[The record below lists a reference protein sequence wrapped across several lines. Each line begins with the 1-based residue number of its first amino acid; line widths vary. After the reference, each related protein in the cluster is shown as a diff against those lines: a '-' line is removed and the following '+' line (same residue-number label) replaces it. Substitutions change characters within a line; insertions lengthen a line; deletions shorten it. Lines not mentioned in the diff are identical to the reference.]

1 MVEQKV
7 IVQLLNKD
15 KQENL
20 GRLIISAKYQSSNQ
34 EYENFS
40 TPLMEFKNVPKV
52 EEPDDNTP
60 IQYNL
65 KTPVEP
71 GARIM
76 LLEETPY
83 QVRFEGFVEHDQNP
97 IFPTL
102 MKEQEN
108 NSLIFEEWRIREQEK
123 SPILEGTLNFH
134 SYVGKSFFN
143 VKIGDIESTSHP
155 FEVRS
160 RKIGYQDQYPAMIG
174 DLSEAASGLILESK
188 APLYQ
193 LYDFADKV
201 RRSYYEDF
209 MFIEYLFKP
218 ENLQESYE
226 YIRRNIYNRLEQ
238 KIEEIP
244 SCLAS
249 TITSSDLIRM
259 VSCSENL
266 QRLKE
271 PIKGW
276 PPEMKNYFPIRIN
289 QEICEETIDTPENR
303 LLKSF
308 LLSLE
313 SLILQIRKRVPEGYI
328 KERVEEYN
336 AILQDYLAD
345 DWLQDVGTLHFV
357 PSNSQVL
364 QKREGYRSIFQF
376 YLNFEFAFRFEWKEM
391 GDLLQGYN
399 RRLSEIY
406 EYWCYFKLVKVLGAL
421 SNQNVGFENIFE
433 KRGGRRWSL
442 SLKRGSSSRQQFQ
455 IKLDGKLI
463 DFYLWYNKRFSRK
476 TRNPSY
482 SLPFKPDYSML
493 VKIDDHQFFLHFDA
507 KYRSEGDVL
516 EFYEEIGKEPLSRD
530 VVTEETLE
538 AFDQKEDDV
547 VQERDMNEE
556 VLRKYKDGDIYKM
569 HTYKDAI
576 LRSEGA
582 YIFYPGDKKAIFRV
596 KDGQEI
602 PSVGAFPL
610 TPGKNGFEDQELQD
624 FIIAVLRKFI

>member
-7 IVQLLNKD
+7 IIQLLNKD
-15 KQENL
+15 KKEKL
-20 GRLIISAKYQSSNQ
+20 GRFIISAKHKLNQ
-34 EYENFS
+34 EFADFN

-52 EEPDDNTP
+52 EEPDDITP

-65 KTPVEP
+65 KNPVEP

-83 QVRFEGFVEHDQNP
+83 QVRFEGSVKHVQSP
-97 IFPTL
+97 IFPAL

-108 NSLIFEEWRIREQEK
+108 KSLVFEEWRIGGKEK
-123 SPILEGTLNFH
+123 IPTLEGFLNFH

-143 VKIGDIESTSHP
+143 VKIGNIESISHP

-160 RKIGYQDQYPAMIG
+160 RKIGYQGQYPAMIG
-174 DLSEAASGLILESK
+174 DLSEAASGLLLESK

-193 LYDFADKV
+193 LYDFDDKV

-209 MFIEYLFKP
+209 MFIAYLFKP
-218 ENLQESYE
+218 ENLPESYE
-226 YIRRNIYNRLEQ
+226 YIRRNIYNRLER
-238 KIEEIP
+238 KIQEIH

-249 TITSSDLIRM
+249 TISPGDLIRI

-266 QRLKE
+266 QQLEE
-271 PIKGW
+271 PIIGW
-276 PPEMKNYFPIRIN
+276 PPEMKNYFPIQIN

-303 LLKSF
+303 LLKNF
-308 LLSLE
+308 LRSLE
-313 SLILQIRKRVPEGYI
+313 SLILQLRKRVPEGYI
-328 KERVEEYN
+328 KERAEEYN

-345 DWLQDVGTLHFV
+345 DWLHDVGILHYV

-376 YLNFEFAFRFEWKEM
+376 YLNFEFAFRFEWAEM
-391 GDLLQGYN
+391 GNLLQGYN

-406 EYWCYFKLVKVLGAL
+406 EYWCYFKLVKVLGYL
-421 SNQNVGFENIFE
+421 SNQKVCLENIFE

-442 SLKRGSSSRQQFQ
+442 SLKRGNSSMQQFQ
-455 IKLDGKLI
+455 IELDGKIINL
-463 DFYLWYNKRFSRK
+463 YLWYNKRFSRK

-482 SLPFKPDYSML
+482 SLPFKPDYSIL
-493 VKIDDHQFFLHFDA
+493 VKIDEYQFFLHFDA

-516 EFYEEIGKEPLSRD
+516 EFYEEIGREPLSHD
-530 VVTEETLE
+530 VVKEETLE
-538 AFDQKEDDV
+538 AFDQKEESE
-547 VQERDMNEE
+547 VQERDMNEDI
-556 VLRKYKDGDIYKM
+556 LRKYKDGDIYKM

-582 YIFYPGDKKAIFRV
+582 YIFYPGDRKAMFRV
-596 KDGQEI
+596 KNDQEI

-610 TPGKNGFEDQELQD
+610 TPGKDSFEEQELQD

>member
-7 IVQLLNKD
+7 IIQLLNKD
-15 KQENL
+15 KKENL
-20 GRLIISAKYQSSNQ
+20 GRFIISTKHQSNQ
-34 EYENFS
+34 EYGNFN

-52 EEPDDNTP
+52 EEPDDDTP

-65 KTPVEP
+65 KNPIEP

-76 LLEETPY
+76 LLEETLY
-83 QVRFEGFVEHDQNP
+83 QVRFEGLFKYDQSP

-108 NSLIFEEWRIREQEK
+108 KSLVFEEWRIGRKEK
-123 SPILEGTLNFH
+123 ISTLEGTLNFH

-143 VKIGDIESTSHP
+143 VKIGNVESISHP

-160 RKIGYQDQYPAMIG
+160 RKIGYREQYPAMIG
-174 DLSEAASGLILESK
+174 DLSEAASGLLLESK

-193 LYDFADKV
+193 LYDFDDKV

-218 ENLQESYE
+218 ENLPESYE
-226 YIRRNIYNRLEQ
+226 YIRRNIYNRLER
-238 KIEEIP
+238 KIQETP

-249 TITSSDLIRM
+249 TINPGDLIQM

-266 QRLKE
+266 QQLEE
-271 PIKGW
+271 PIIGW
-276 PPEMKNYFPIRIN
+276 PHEMKNYFPIQIN

-303 LLKSF
+303 LLKNF

-313 SLILQIRKRVPEGYI
+313 SLMLQLRKRVPEGYI

-345 DWLQDVGTLHFV
+345 DWLHDVGILHFV

-406 EYWCYFKLVKVLGAL
+406 EYWCYFKLVKVLGDL
-421 SNQNVGFENIFE
+421 SYQKVGLESIFE
-433 KRGGRRWSL
+433 KKGGRRWSL
-442 SLKRGSSSRQQFQ
+442 SLKRGNSSMQQFQ
-455 IKLDGKLI
+455 IELDGKLI
-463 DFYLWYNKRFSRK
+463 NLHLWYNKRFSRK

-493 VKIDDHQFFLHFDA
+493 VKIDDYQFFLHFDA

-516 EFYEEIGKEPLSRD
+516 EFYEEIGREPLSHD
-530 VVTEETLE
+530 VVKEKTLE
-538 AFDQKEDDV
+538 AFDQKEEDE
-547 VQERDMNEE
+547 VQERDMNEDIF
-556 VLRKYKDGDIYKM
+556 RKYKDGDIYKM

-576 LRSEGA
+576 LQSEGA
-582 YIFYPGDKKAIFRV
+582 YIFYPGDRKAI
-596 KDGQEI
+596 
-602 PSVGAFPL
+602 
-610 TPGKNGFEDQELQD
+610 
-624 FIIAVLRKFI
+624 